1 MRLDWF
7 IIRLISPYESSAPR
21 HFRMRC
27 VNFHFS
33 NCYRYFLF
41 RSRNSL
47 AAFTCEYQIREVDR
61 PVRLGYLVRVECSI
75 GAHFNEKKNK
85 INNVSPSKSKV
96 AKRERER
103 KTRLLLHVYTRHKW
117 QTFVRLDYTRF
128 ARCPFITA
136 RTSSL
141 HTCAMLVFHSSSHNR
156 MAETRRWSL
165 SPACPRNLNIS
176 LDFLFALVP
185 ADGSWI
191 VYADRSFSPLLLS
204 ILSR

>member
-96 AKRERER
+96 AKRERE
-103 KTRLLLHVYTRHKW
+103 KLVFSSTYTRATSGKLSFDSTTPVSLAAPLLPRVRAVCTRVRCSFFIHPRTTEW
-117 QTFVRLDYTRF
+117 QKR
-128 ARCPFITA
+128 AGG
-136 RTSSL
+136 
-141 HTCAMLVFHSSSHNR
+141 
-156 MAETRRWSL
+156 L
-165 SPACPRNLNIS
+165 SP
-176 LDFLFALVP
+176 
-185 ADGSWI
+185 
-191 VYADRSFSPLLLS
+191 PLA
-204 ILSR
+204 